1 MDSYNNNQ
9 YEQEID
15 LKDLMFS
22 VLRKWRPI
30 IVVAVAFAL
39 LLGGFKTA
47 KGIGQLGDADYVKE
61 NKAAYDLSMEQ
72 YESTKKRLEREIE
85 NIQDNIKSQEQY
97 KKDSILMNINPYD
110 EYVSAATLYIST
122 DYQIMPGMAYQN
134 PNTSASILKAYMS
147 IAQNGEMYNYVLGK
161 MNNELSLRYLKEL
174 VKMEPDYDNNMLS
187 ITVVGD
193 SKQRAA
199 KVMELLMDSIE
210 ESHEKLIQTI
220 ADHEVNIVDETSYVS
235 VDLELEQ
242 QQQDL
247 SANMEQLASSLQA
260 KSKELTDLKEPA
272 SGLLSKTSVLKG
284 AIKYAILGG
293 VLGAFMA
300 VFFICVAFLMSD
312 KLVND
317 KELRRR
323 YGLMVLG
330 TFKKSGKKKA
340 FAFVDRWLDKL
351 EGAAERELEDER
363 TFEVI
368 AANVNNYAEG
378 IKNVLLIGTVD
389 RDALD
394 RLCKGLES
402 LMPGL
407 SLTAGG
413 NPCKEAETIK
423 EAASC
428 DAVIM
433 VEQREKSMFGNMEN
447 ELELMRS
454 LNKKVLGCIVL

>member
-22 VLRKWRPI
+22 VFRKWRPI
-30 IVVAVAFAL
+30 IVVAVVFAL

-330 TFKKSGKKKA
+330 TFKKSGRKKV

>member
-330 TFKKSGKKKA
+330 TFKKSGRKKV